1 MSTNSGPNTRDG
13 RPINTN
19 DQATI
24 AAFVTAVAPN
34 TGPTT
39 LITLQLQGSGLTVT
53 VQAQDISATTQTL

>member
-13 RPINTN
+13 KPINVA

-24 AAFVTAVAPN
+24 AGFVTAV
-34 TGPTT
+34 PTNVGVT
-39 LITLQLQGSGLTVT
+39 TPITIQLQGSGLTVV